1 MKVND
6 TTRTFPR
13 TLEEAFPQDNVERQQ
28 KLAQA
33 EWIEQHQH
41 NHDKW
46 LNIVYA
52 FAAGFIVAMLAFG
65 A

>member
-1 MKVND
+1 MKLND

-13 TLEEAFPQDNVERQQ
+13 TLEEAFPDNVQDQQ
-28 KLAQA
+28 RLQLG
-33 EWIEQHQH
+33 EWMETHTP